1 MRNRIFNAA
10 WAAIFLSNSA
20 WADNVIGGWKI
31 EEKKNPITDI
41 PWVIAQT
48 QQSDASDMW
57 LQIRCEANKPLIV
70 LGISDADF
78 PPKSEV
84 KVMLRIDRLSPTRS
98 MFVALGE
105 AGALSAAL
113 SSQTYSKLV
122 TSKTIAFQATRG
134 DEKWAATFSP
144 AQTAKAMKAVLRAC
158 PISSGGEAIPSPF
171 EPKAQS
177 GGIGKLKADPPS
189 PAPVSGDAAG
199 SPTR

>member
-84 KVMLRIDRLSPTRS
+84 KVMLRIDRL
-98 MFVALGE
+98 
-105 AGALSAAL
+105 AA
-113 SSQTYSKLV
+113 
-122 TSKTIAFQATRG
+122 
-134 DEKWAATFSP
+134 
-144 AQTAKAMKAVLRAC
+144 
-158 PISSGGEAIPSPF
+158 
-171 EPKAQS
+171 
-177 GGIGKLKADPPS
+177 
-189 PAPVSGDAAG
+189 
-199 SPTR
+199 